1 MLAELAA
8 ANAAFA
14 VIKKTLQNGR
24 EIADC
29 GKAISQFV
37 TAKDDLQ
44 KKGTK
49 KKNSFWRRVGG
60 KSGDDLEEFMALEKI
75 RQQEEQLKEVMIYCG
90 RPGLWNDWVRFQAD
104 ARVRRQNEAKEAARA
119 REKLWET
126 IGLIVL
132 AILAGGTALF
142 VIAILY
148 MAWRA

>member
-14 VIKKTLQNGR
+14 VIKKALQNGR

-37 TAKDDLQ
+37 QAKDDLQ

-75 RQQEEQLKEVMIYCG
+75 RQHEESLREAMQLYG
-90 RPGLWNDWVRFQAD
+90 RPGLWSDWVRFQAQ
-104 ARVRRQNEAKEAARA
+104 ARVRRQKEQEEAKRA
-119 REKLWET
+119 RERMWEIIGFSLLGV
-126 IGLIVL
+126 IGLGIAFFL
-132 AILAGGTALF
+132 IA
-142 VIAILY
+142 VIY
-148 MAWRA
+148 MAWRS

>member
-44 KKGTK
+44 KKGTR

-75 RQQEEQLKEVMIYCG
+75 RQQEEQLKQVMIYCG
-90 RPGLWNDWVRFQAD
+90 RPGLWHDWVRFQGE
-104 ARVRRQNEAKEAARA
+104 ARVRRQKEAQDAKRKK
-119 REKLWET
+119 EKLWEVL
-126 IGLIVL
+126 GLSLLGVVGLGATFFVL
-132 AILAGGTALF
+132 AI
-142 VIAILY
+142 IY
-148 MAWRA
+148 MAWRS

>member
-75 RQQEEQLKEVMIYCG
+75 RQQEEQLKQVMIYCG
-90 RPGLWNDWVRFQAD
+90 RPGLWHDWVRFQGE
-104 ARVRRQNEAKEAARA
+104 ARVRRQKEAQDAKKAKER
-119 REKLWET
+119 LWEI
-126 IGLIVL
+126 IGLCVLGVVGLGVTFFVL
-132 AILAGGTALF
+132 AI
-142 VIAILY
+142 IY
-148 MAWRA
+148 MAWRS